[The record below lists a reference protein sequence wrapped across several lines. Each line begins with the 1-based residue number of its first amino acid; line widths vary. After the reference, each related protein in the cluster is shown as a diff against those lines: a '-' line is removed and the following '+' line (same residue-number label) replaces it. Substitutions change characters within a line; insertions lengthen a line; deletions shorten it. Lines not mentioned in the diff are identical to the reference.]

1 MKFISYAQNFE
12 DVMLWRALG
21 HIQRGFYIDVGA
33 QSPDLDSVTRAF
45 SEAGW
50 SGINVEPHPVYY
62 EQLVERRPKDINL
75 RCALG
80 DRPGMAVIHLVGNT
94 GLSTLDEA
102 IASSHRGAGHAV
114 EQIEV
119 PVRTLDEVW
128 SEHVRPEQP
137 VHFLKVDVEGF
148 EPQVLQGNT
157 WSRHRP
163 WIVVVEATAP
173 NSQAESFAAWEP
185 RLLESAYLLAYED
198 GLNRYYVAHERS
210 EFMSAL
216 RHPPNVFDRFEPAEL
231 AMARAQIERIE
242 SSLASARDRQ
252 TALEARITELE
263 ADLEKR
269 RADVAKLVQAHEDL
283 LARHTILQQHESRV
297 RAALESTQ
305 EELAGRDVQ
314 LADSTERAV
323 RAESAL
329 LKARREVETLEE
341 KLAAL
346 HSSTSWRLTV
356 PLRSVAGHLPAP
368 ALRTLKGAARLGWW
382 VLTPWRLPERI
393 RSLRQRRQ

>member
-50 SGINVEPHPVYY
+50 SGINVEPHPAYY
-62 EQLVERRPKDINL
+62 GQLVERRPKDINL

-102 IASSHRGAGHAV
+102 IASSHSGAGHAV

-173 NSQAESFAAWEP
+173 NSQVESFATWEP
-185 RLLESAYLLAYED
+185 RLLESAYLLAYDD

-231 AMARAQIERIE
+231 AMARAQIERVE

-263 ADLEKR
+263 ADLEQR
-269 RADVAKLVQAHEDL
+269 RADVAKLVQEHEDL
-283 LARHTILQQHESRV
+283 LARHTI
-297 RAALESTQ
+297 
-305 EELAGRDVQ
+305 Q
-314 LADSTERAV
+314 LTDSTERAV

-329 LKARREVETLEE
+329 LEARREVETLEE